1 MKEKRREGRKKE
13 RRKGKREG
21 KGEDYIFQFH
31 QKEVKIDKLRNNII
45 NLLLRNMEGNYQE
58 WLKVI
63 KNKIKIN

>member
-45 NLLLRNMEGNYQE
+45 NLQIIWFKTLHFVTGYIGVLSLN
-58 WLKVI
+58 
-63 KNKIKIN
+63 